1 MARVVMT
8 DALVKYVREQ
18 TKRMYPVPDM
28 PGYSGKWANYV
39 YNILVPQEDQ
49 EWAAQAPDGWLLHD
63 TTMRIRLDDPDLYHA
78 TSLVLPGRRPMPHHY
93 DPKKSKLAGHSLFS
107 SSGWLTPNRDPIWE
121 PFKADVRADAARVAE
136 AKAKQETVTNEVSA
150 RLSAFS
156 SLAPALRDWPA
167 LWELLPAWA
176 QEKHKEIIVRKVAAP
191 KEPPPEIDVTESD
204 ALSELTA
211 KLGMRRLAQGN

>member
-1 MARVVMT
+1 MARVVMS
-8 DALVKYVREQ
+8 DALIKYVREQ

-28 PGYSGKWANYV
+28 PAYSGKWANYV
-39 YNILVPQEDQ
+39 YHILVPQEDAD
-49 EWAAQAPDGWLLHD
+49 WVAKAPEGWLLRD
-63 TTMRIRLDDPDLYHA
+63 THMRIRLDETDLYHA
-78 TSLVLPGRRPMPHHY
+78 TTLVLPERRPMPHNY
-93 DPKKSKLAGHSLFS
+93 DPRKSKLVGYQSIS
-107 SSGWLTPNRDPIWE
+107 STSWLTPNKDPIWD
-121 PFKADVRADAARVAE
+121 PFKADVKADADRIAQ
-136 AKAKQETVTNEVSA
+136 AKAKQEGVANEVVT

-167 LWELLPAWA
+167 LWELLPPWA
-176 QEKHKEIIVRKVAAP
+176 QEKHREVVVRKAAAP